1 MVQLIRFVEF
11 SMIITAHNFH
21 DSKHEMQ
28 WTFYKSVAQSRGM
41 PGMRPL
47 WSAFSAASTLNLF
60 QNQLCFKQIPWFC
73 AWGQN
78 LCNVQLAHIGPHLW
92 YIQLISGI
100 YSIYLYDMTI
110 KRAKEGRAIT
120 NLRKIISG
128 PNHIFLS
135 GGEGGVAHEDRF
147 CAIFNW
153 RILDHILW
161 YIQLIT
167 GIFSIYLYNIAIK
180 GLRMRTDFVQYST
193 GAYWTTAVEIALT
206 QSDCAKLKGPPYNFN
221 AAAH

>member
-1 MVQLIRFVEF
+1 MWNVVSKKNNKEKSWSNSVSSKERIVQLIRYVEF

-128 PNHIFLS
+128 TNHIFLS
-135 GGEGGVAHEDRF
+135 VGRRE
-147 CAIFNW
+147 
-153 RILDHILW
+153 
-161 YIQLIT
+161 
-167 GIFSIYLYNIAIK
+167 
-180 GLRMRTDFVQYST
+180 GLRMKTDFVRYST
-193 GAYWTTAVEIALT
+193 GAYWTTFCDI
-206 QSDCAKLKGPPYNFN
+206 FN
-221 AAAH
+221 

>member
-1 MVQLIRFVEF
+1 MIEF
-11 SMIITAHNFH
+11 SVFQRAYCSGMLNFQMIFTVHNFH

-128 PNHIFLS
+128 TNHIFLS
-135 GGEGGVAHEDRF
+135 EGGGRGCAWRQILCNIQLAHIGPHSVIYSTNNWD
-147 CAIFNW
+147 IFN
-153 RILDHILW
+153 
-161 YIQLIT
+161 
-167 GIFSIYLYNIAIK
+167 IFI
-180 GLRMRTDFVQYST
+180 
-193 GAYWTTAVEIALT
+193 
-206 QSDCAKLKGPPYNFN
+206 
-221 AAAH
+221 